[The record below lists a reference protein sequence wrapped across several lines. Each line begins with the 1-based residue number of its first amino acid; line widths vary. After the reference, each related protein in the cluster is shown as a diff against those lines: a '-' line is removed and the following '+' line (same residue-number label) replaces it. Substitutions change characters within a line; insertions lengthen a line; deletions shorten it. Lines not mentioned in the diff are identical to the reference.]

1 MYTIR
6 ARRILHTKSTEEFA
20 LVVEVAD
27 STISCLDHSLIDPR
41 CWIALFRLIIYA
53 AVRDNSTVYYN
64 NKLMWHHIEIDDLG
78 VLSSSSRI

>member
-41 CWIALFRLIIYA
+41 CWIALFHLIIY